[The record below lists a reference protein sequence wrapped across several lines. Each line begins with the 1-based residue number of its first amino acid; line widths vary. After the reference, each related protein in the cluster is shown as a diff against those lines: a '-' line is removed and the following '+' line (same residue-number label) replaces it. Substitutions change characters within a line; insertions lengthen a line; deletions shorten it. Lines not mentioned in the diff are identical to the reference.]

1 MKTKIVQDG
10 RKCKL
15 VCNLPSRR
23 LYKALPKIVQD
34 GRNAKFFLRI
44 ACRRAVRARGLSVV
58 LFPLQARMR
67 RFENRFQGRSQAS
80 VLPACP
86 GRIPPAAFRGERFRP
101 DAEAVKRSP
110 G

>member
-23 LYKALPKIVQD
+23 LYKALPKIVQG

-44 ACRRAVRARGLSVV
+44 ACRRAVRTAGAVGAFWPSGSQNRG
-58 LFPLQARMR
+58 
-67 RFENRFQGRSQAS
+67 G
-80 VLPACP
+80 C
-86 GRIPPAAFRGERFRP
+86 RG
-101 DAEAVKRSP
+101 V
-110 G
+110 

>member
-23 LYKALPKIVQD
+23 LYKALPKIVQG

-44 ACRRAVRARGLSVV
+44 ACRRAVRTRGLSVV
-58 LFPLQARMR
+58 LVPLQAIMR
-67 RFENRFQGRSQAS
+67 RFKT
-80 VLPACP
+80 
-86 GRIPPAAFRGERFRP
+86 AFRGDGRMLRFRSCCCASFP
-101 DAEAVKRSP
+101 PRFAANDSGPMPKL
-110 G
+110 